1 MSYEKQ
7 LKKMDKADIQFICRE
22 LGIVGN
28 LNTKTRQQ
36 MIIKILKP
44 LKPLKPKYK
53 MNKTDLLMKDK
64 IMSFLPNRD
73 AANFLINKENRRNFQ
88 RSIDKRA
95 RKRMNKIIKWNSLF
109 SNEESSSI
117 FHHTIREV
125 LERTNF
131 KDIGEL
137 FYLSRRGLLKYPL
150 NEVQYRNFIYYQLK
164 IAVEENNTESVKNIL
179 KDKYEIWFNDRNSI
193 QYIINELLRQLVEG
207 ESENAKEI
215 IDMIRNLS

>member
-7 LKKMDKADIQFICRE
+7 LKNMDKADIRFICRE
-22 LGIVGN
+22 LGIIGN

-36 MIIKILKP
+36 MITNI

-53 MNKTDLLMKDK
+53 MNKTDVLMKDK

-117 FHHTIREV
+117 FHHTIREG

-150 NEVQYRNFIYYQLK
+150 DEVQYKNFIYYQLK
-164 IAVEENNTESVKNIL
+164 IAVEENNNTESVKNIL
-179 KDKYEIWFNDRNSI
+179 KDKYEIWFNDRYSI
-193 QYIINELLRQLVEG
+193 QYIMNNLLRIGKSDNIKMYKILL
-207 ESENAKEI
+207 ENGADTNQE
-215 IDMIRNLS
+215 